1 MKHILKAKW
10 QFIIV
15 LFLFLSLGCTPEKTL
30 DLQKNASIA
39 LVGNNLGS
47 RMMEFGLFETEMH
60 LRYPDSTLF
69 IRNLCDPGDT
79 PGFRPRSASKD
90 PWAFPG
96 AEDFQDEY
104 ATYSDSQGFLE
115 KPDQWL
121 TRLKADIVVG
131 FFGFNESFQGKDK
144 LQNFKEELEA
154 WVIHSKA
161 QQYNGKSAPQL
172 ALVSP
177 IAFEDLSAVKDVPD
191 GKKENEI
198 LKLYTEAMA
207 EVAKKHELVFVN
219 AFEPSQKW
227 YAGREEPLTID
238 GTQLNEAGYAKL
250 AELLADKL
258 FGKSERKAEA
268 NRELIHQAVMEK
280 NWLWHND
287 YKIPNGVHVYGRRYD
302 PFGPDNYPFEIEKIR
317 QMTAIRDTAIWE
329 ANLGKVKDL
338 TAADAKTR
346 SLPEVKTNYN
356 PQANGSLEYKYGEEA
371 LKTIK
376 VPEGYKL
383 ELFASEKEFPD
394 LANPVQLS
402 FDNKGRLWVAT
413 MPSYPHYKPGDP
425 RPSDKLIILEDT
437 DGDGKADK
445 QTTFADNLHIPVG
458 FEIAAEG
465 VYVSQSPNLILL
477 EDTNGDDMADKKTI
491 LLSGFDDHD
500 THHAISAFTTDES
513 GAIYMAEGVFLHT
526 NVETSY
532 GPVRGTNGG
541 FYRFEP
547 KRHKLER
554 VNQVSIPNPWGIAFD
569 DWGQNFY
576 AETSGP
582 NVNWML
588 PGSTLP
594 RYGNSNFKGPNLIE
608 KDHMVRPTSGLE
620 FISSRHFPDDIQGD
634 LIINNTIGFLG
645 TKQHRMIED
654 TVGFTSKWRQ
664 DLIVS
669 SDRNFRPVDME
680 IAPDGS
686 LYIVDWHNI
695 LIGHMQHNAR
705 DPLRDHV
712 HGRIYRL
719 TYPSRPLVT
728 PAKIDGASI
737 PELLENLKLPEY
749 RSRYRTRRELR
760 GRDAAE
766 VSTAVEKWVAGLD
779 KNDPR
784 YEHHRLE
791 ALWVTW
797 GANKVNQ
804 TLLKELLKSSD
815 YRVRAAATR
824 VVRYTGHQVKDQAA
838 LLMAAA
844 KDPHGRV
851 RMEAIAAASWLPR
864 EIGTPILAEADKQA
878 KDAIWIPRTLE
889 TAVAHI
895 NGLSVQQ
902 KKEEDIKSSLTGSDR
917 ELFVLG
923 KEIYAREGFCG
934 TCHQMDGGGLTASQF
949 PPLRGT
955 PWVTGSPERLI
966 KIVLKGVMGPMEVAG
981 REYPGQVPM
990 TPYEG
995 MLNDTEIAAVLTYVR
1010 NSFGNQASPISPDL
1024 VKKVRDE
1031 VKDKEGFWN
1040 PAELLKMHPMEK

>member
-1 MKHILKAKW
+1 MTYSKFLRSSLYLL
-10 QFIIV
+10 FV
-15 LFLFLSLGCTPEKTL
+15 LFAFSCTPDKTL
-30 DLQKNASIA
+30 ELQKDASIA

-96 AEDFQDEY
+96 AEEFQDEY

-144 LQNFKEELEA
+144 LQNFKDELEA

-219 AFEPSQKW
+219 VFEPSQKW
-227 YAGREEPLTID
+227 YAGSEEPLTID

-250 AELLADKL
+250 AELLAEKL

-371 LKTIK
+371 LKTIT

-477 EDTNGDDMADKKTI
+477 EDTNGDDKADKKTI

-526 NVETSY
+526 NVETS
-532 GPVRGTNGG
+532 
-541 FYRFEP
+541 
-547 KRHKLER
+547 
-554 VNQVSIPNPWGIAFD
+554 
-569 DWGQNFY
+569 
-576 AETSGP
+576 
-582 NVNWML
+582 
-588 PGSTLP
+588 
-594 RYGNSNFKGPNLIE
+594 
-608 KDHMVRPTSGLE
+608 
-620 FISSRHFPDDIQGD
+620 
-634 LIINNTIGFLG
+634 
-645 TKQHRMIED
+645 
-654 TVGFTSKWRQ
+654 
-664 DLIVS
+664 
-669 SDRNFRPVDME
+669 
-680 IAPDGS
+680 
-686 LYIVDWHNI
+686 
-695 LIGHMQHNAR
+695 
-705 DPLRDHV
+705 
-712 HGRIYRL
+712 
-719 TYPSRPLVT
+719 
-728 PAKIDGASI
+728 
-737 PELLENLKLPEY
+737 
-749 RSRYRTRRELR
+749 
-760 GRDAAE
+760 
-766 VSTAVEKWVAGLD
+766 
-779 KNDPR
+779 
-784 YEHHRLE
+784 
-791 ALWVTW
+791 
-797 GANKVNQ
+797 
-804 TLLKELLKSSD
+804 
-815 YRVRAAATR
+815 
-824 VVRYTGHQVKDQAA
+824 
-838 LLMAAA
+838 
-844 KDPHGRV
+844 
-851 RMEAIAAASWLPR
+851 
-864 EIGTPILAEADKQA
+864 
-878 KDAIWIPRTLE
+878 
-889 TAVAHI
+889 
-895 NGLSVQQ
+895 
-902 KKEEDIKSSLTGSDR
+902 
-917 ELFVLG
+917 
-923 KEIYAREGFCG
+923 
-934 TCHQMDGGGLTASQF
+934 
-949 PPLRGT
+949 
-955 PWVTGSPERLI
+955 
-966 KIVLKGVMGPMEVAG
+966 
-981 REYPGQVPM
+981 
-990 TPYEG
+990 
-995 MLNDTEIAAVLTYVR
+995 
-1010 NSFGNQASPISPDL
+1010 
-1024 VKKVRDE
+1024 
-1031 VKDKEGFWN
+1031 
-1040 PAELLKMHPMEK
+1040 

>member
-1 MKHILKAKW
+1 MKKTIHQWYFTLAILAW
-10 QFIIV
+10 FTV
-15 LFLFLSLGCTPEKTL
+15 GCTPEKTL
-30 DLQKNASIA
+30 DLRKNSHIS

-47 RMMEFGLFETEMH
+47 RMMEYGLFETELH

-79 PGFRPRSASKD
+79 PGFRPRSGSND

-96 AEDFQDEY
+96 AEDFQVEY
-104 ATYSDSQGFLE
+104 ATPSGSEGHLE

-121 TRLKADIVVG
+121 TRLQTDIVIG
-131 FFGFNESFQGKDK
+131 FFGFNESFEGEER
-144 LQNFKEELEA
+144 LENFRAELEA
-154 WVIHSKA
+154 WILHSKA

-177 IAFEDLSAVKDVPD
+177 ISFEDITDSVDVPD
-191 GKKENEI
+191 GKAENEN
-198 LKLYTEAMA
+198 LERYTEVMHELA
-207 EVAKKHELVFVN
+207 VKHELVFVD
-219 AFEPSQKW
+219 AFTASRKW
-227 YAGREEPLTID
+227 YATSSEPLTID
-238 GTQLNEAGYAKL
+238 GTQLNKLGYEKL
-250 AELLADKL
+250 SLLLADEL
-258 FGKSERKAEA
+258 FGEEKAKSSA
-268 NRELIHQAVMEK
+268 NRELIHEAVTEK
-280 NWLWHND
+280 NWFWTND
-287 YKIPNGVHVYGRRYD
+287 YKIPNGVHVFGRRYD
-302 PFGPDNYPFEIEKIR
+302 PFGPDNYPFELKKIR

-329 ANLGKVKDL
+329 ATQGRTKDL
-338 TAADAKTR
+338 AAADAKTD

-356 PQANGSLEYKYGEEA
+356 PQANGSLEYKYGEDA

-376 VPEGYKL
+376 VPEGYKI
-383 ELFASEKEFPD
+383 ELFASEDEFVD

-413 MPSYPHYKPGDP
+413 MPSYPHYKPGDK
-425 RPSDKLIILEDT
+425 RPEDKLIILEDT

-458 FEIAAEG
+458 FEIAPEG
-465 VYVSQSPNLILL
+465 VYVSQGNNLVLL
-477 EDTNGDDMADKKTI
+477 VDENGDDKADRKEV

-500 THHAISAFTTDES
+500 THHAISAFATDES

-532 GPVRGTNGG
+532 GPVRATNGG
-541 FYRFEP
+541 FYRYEP

-569 DWGQNFY
+569 NWGQNFY

-594 RYGNSNFKGPNLIE
+594 RYGNGNYKGPNLIE
-608 KDHMVRPTSGLE
+608 KDHLVRPTSGLE

-645 TKQHRMIED
+645 TKQHQVFED
-654 TVGFTSKWRQ
+654 TVGFVTKWRQ

-669 SDRNFRPVDME
+669 TDRNFRPVDME

-686 LYIVDWHNI
+686 LFVVDWHNI

-712 HGRIYRL
+712 HGRIYRV
-719 TYPSRPLVT
+719 TYPSRPLLT
-728 PAKIDGASI
+728 PAKVDGASI

-749 RSRYRTRRELR
+749 RTRYRTRRELR
-760 GRDAAE
+760 GRDKSEVFAA
-766 VSTAVEKWVAGLD
+766 VQNWTKSLD
-779 KNDPR
+779 KNDPN
-784 YEHHRLE
+784 YEHHLLE
-791 ALWVTW
+791 GLWVTW
-797 GANKVNQ
+797 GINQ
-804 TLLKELLKSSD
+804 VDQNLLKQVLNAKD
-815 YRVRAAATR
+815 YRARAAATR
-824 VVRYTGHQVKDQAA
+824 VLRYTGHQVKDQAE
-838 LLMAAA
+838 LLMAAV
-844 KDPHGRV
+844 KDPNGRV

-864 EIGTPILAEADKQA
+864 EIGLPILAEAENQP
-878 KDAIWIPRTLE
+878 KDHIWIPRTLE
-889 TAVAHI
+889 TAVAHL
-895 NGLSVQQ
+895 NGLSVSE
-902 KKEEDIKSSLTGSDR
+902 KKEEDIKSSLTGSER

-923 KEIYAREGFCG
+923 KEVYAREGFCS
-934 TCHQMDGGGLTASQF
+934 TCHQADGGGLSASGF

-966 KIVLKGVMGPMEVAG
+966 KIVLKGLLGPINVAG
-981 REYPGQVPM
+981 RDYPGQVPM
-990 TPYEG
+990 TPFEG
-995 MLNDTEIAAVLTYVR
+995 MLDDSEVAAVLTYVR
-1010 NSFGNQASPISPDL
+1010 NSFGNQASPISPEL
-1024 VKKVRDE
+1024 VKQIREE
-1031 VKDKEGFWN
+1031 VKDKEGFYS
-1040 PAELLKMHPMEK
+1040 PAELLQAHPMEK